1 MAPIDLNLL
10 RVFATV
16 YRAGSFTAAATEL
29 GVPRSTVSRAI
40 AALEDR
46 IGDELVHR
54 TTRTMSISDEG
65 KALFDRIAPSLGG
78 LEAALDDLPV
88 RAGDEPSGTV
98 RVTSTPDIGASLLAE
113 AAVRFTARFPRA
125 QVELMMT
132 PAVLDLVRDCDL
144 ALRVVRSRLP
154 DSRLVARKVGA
165 VVFHWFA
172 SPTYL
177 ARRGPPRSPGEA
189 GHEWIA
195 LRGMI
200 FDVNSAVDPRQTT
213 EGRLLCN
220 DIFLV
225 RELGRRG
232 GGIAGLPSYFAEDD
246 LRAGTLIRVLPKA
259 TLLRA
264 SLYLVHAA
272 RRHLPPRLTA
282 FRDLLIE
289 ILRQRPLAPA
299 DSP

>member
-16 YRAGSFTAAATEL
+16 YRAGSFTAAAREL

-46 IGDELVHR
+46 LGDELVHR

-65 KALFDRIAPSLGG
+65 KALFDRVAPSLGG

-88 RAGDEPSGTV
+88 RAGEEPSGTV
-98 RVTSTPDIGASLLAE
+98 RVTSTPDLGASLLAE

-132 PAVLDLVRDCDL
+132 PAMLDLVRDCDL
-144 ALRVVRSRLP
+144 ALRVVRVRLP
-154 DSRLVARKVGA
+154 DSRLVARRVGA

-177 ARRGPPRSPGEA
+177 ARRGAPRAPGEA
-189 GHEWIA
+189 GHEWIG
-195 LRGMI
+195 LR
-200 FDVNSAVDPRQTT
+200 DANSAAVPRQAI
-213 EGRLLCN
+213 EGRLACN

-225 RELGRRG
+225 RELGRQG
-232 GGIAGLPSYFAEDD
+232 GGIAGLPSYFAEHD
-246 LRAGTLIRVLPKA
+246 LRAGTLVRVLPKA

-282 FRDLLIE
+282 FRDLVIE
-289 ILRQRPLAPA
+289 ILRQRPLSTDAP
-299 DSP
+299 

>member
-16 YRAGSFTAAATEL
+16 YRAGSFTAAAHEL

-46 IGDELVHR
+46 IGDELVHS

-65 KALFDRIAPSLGG
+65 KALFDRIAPALGG

-88 RAGDEPSGTV
+88 RAGDEPSGIV
-98 RVTSTPDIGASLLAE
+98 RVTSTPDLGASLLAE
-113 AAVRFTARFPRA
+113 AAVRFTARYPRV

-144 ALRVVRSRLP
+144 ALRVVRGRMP

-165 VVFHWFA
+165 VAFHWFA

-177 ARRGPPRSPGEA
+177 ARRGAPRSAGEA

-195 LRGMI
+195 LREMTSL
-200 FDVNSAVDPRQTT
+200 VHSAAEPRQLTG
-213 EGRLLCN
+213 GRLLCN
-220 DIFLV
+220 DVFLV
-225 RELGRRG
+225 RELGRQG
-232 GGIAGLPSYFAEDD
+232 GGIVGLPSYFVEED
-246 LRAGTLIRVLPKA
+246 LRAGTLVRVAPKA
-259 TLLRA
+259 TLFRA

-282 FRDLLIE
+282 FRDLVLE

-299 DSP
+299 EAP